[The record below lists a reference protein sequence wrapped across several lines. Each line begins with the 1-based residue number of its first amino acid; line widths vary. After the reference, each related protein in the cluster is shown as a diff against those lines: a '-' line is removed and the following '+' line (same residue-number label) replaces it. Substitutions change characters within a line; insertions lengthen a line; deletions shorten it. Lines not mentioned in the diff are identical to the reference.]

1 MTRFLAETVKEN
13 SEEKSEGDDPA
24 AAPQEKRGYVTM
36 SGNAQT
42 KFLALHT
49 PGYIV
54 AKQTVLTDIF
64 EMTNFKPVCRL
75 NKGDQ
80 VRAIGFPR
88 KEAISGLVRVKA
100 ITVGNQKAG
109 DNGEFVGYVTVEGN
123 QNSVYLQPSDKLVF
137 PDDLEQEQK
146 EKEALE
152 QIKQEEEAAQASGAG
167 TKDEVA
173 SGGEKA

>member
-1 MTRFLAETVKEN
+1 
-13 SEEKSEGDDPA
+13 
-24 AAPQEKRGYVTM
+24 
-36 SGNAQT
+36 
-42 KFLALHT
+42 
-49 PGYIV
+49 
-54 AKQTVLTDIF
+54 
-64 EMTNFKPVCRL
+64 
-75 NKGDQ
+75 

-137 PDDLEQEQK
+137 PDDLEAEAK

-152 QIKQEEEAAQASGAG
+152 QIKKEEDEANAVKEEQVSAG
-167 TKDEVA
+167 
-173 SGGEKA
+173 SGEKA